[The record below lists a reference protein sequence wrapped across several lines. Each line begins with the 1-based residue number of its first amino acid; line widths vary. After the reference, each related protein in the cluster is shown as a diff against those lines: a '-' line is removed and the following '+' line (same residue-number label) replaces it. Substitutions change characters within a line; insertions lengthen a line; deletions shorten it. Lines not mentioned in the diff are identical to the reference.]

1 MSVREFCMLSYL
13 TDVILDF
20 VLFNVIAQIF
30 KNKDI
35 FNFSILILIDILQS
49 HFWFI
54 VFFSFIQRAFWSLLH
69 QALYTIPSIDTH
81 LLIICA

>member
-35 FNFSILILIDILQS
+35 FNFSILILTIL
-49 HFWFI
+49 
-54 VFFSFIQRAFWSLLH
+54 R
-69 QALYTIPSIDTH
+69 
-81 LLIICA
+81 